1 MSGLFI
7 IAAHIKLINELLDP
21 CPEKK
26 GKVFSFFSV
35 REVSWV
41 FWRSIFHNFLFSSN
55 HDVKKYNQADQ
66 VEFRSLRTPTYVIS
80 RVANCFTNEFME

>member
-7 IAAHIKLINELLDP
+7 IAALIKLINELLDP

-26 GKVFSFFSV
+26 SNVFSFFSV

-41 FWRSIFHNFLFSSN
+41 FRRGIFYNFVFSSN

-66 VEFRSLRTPTYVIS
+66 ESLRTPTYVIS
-80 RVANCFTNEFME
+80 RVANCFTNEFMK